1 MANQSQQKKA
11 PIINED
17 LKKLIASQVAAQVQE
32 IVGSELKK
40 AVAELKAPAPQPIL
54 DSTKPIDIDETDVID
69 TIDTTSKRVMS
80 RAEIA
85 AASQKLIPKI
95 PGEPMVAVKLIEDYF
110 NGWMYYKK
118 GQKVKVPESHL
129 NDFCMVRLDG
139 KPCPNLYEIERQKVL
154 NKITDPEARQ
164 LMEVR
169 TVNSRP
175 VQMGA

>member
-1 MANQSQQKKA
+1 MANQTQKL
-11 PIINED
+11 NDD
-17 LKKLIASQVAAQVQE
+17 LKKLIASQVASQVKE
-32 IVGSELKK
+32 IVGNELKK

-54 DSTKPIDIDETDVID
+54 DSSKPIEVDETDVIN
-69 TIDTTSKRVMS
+69 TIDTTNQRIMS

-95 PGEPMVAVKLIEDYF
+95 PGEPMVAVELIGDYF

-139 KPCPNLYEIERQKVL
+139 KPCPNVYEIERQKVL
-154 NKITDPEARQ
+154 SRIKDPEERK

-175 VQMGA
+175 VQVGA